1 VPNSLLNEVLES
13 ELPVARVSSVSN
25 DAQFFFLLDI
35 VDSKL
40 NVGVSDYFALDLEK
54 SIVVLDKLF
63 FDTRFELL
71 WESIA
76 PHLIAFFGLELSA
89 DPRIKI

>member
-1 VPNSLLNEVLES
+1 VSISHLKDVLES

-25 DAQFFFLLDI
+25 DAQFLFQLDI

-40 NVGVSDYFALDLEK
+40 NVGVSDDLTLNLEK
-54 SIVVLDKLF
+54 SIVVFEKLF
-63 FDTRFELL
+63 PATRFVLI

-76 PHLIAFFGLELSA
+76 PHLIAFFGVELSA